1 MVQRLVTYTEQ
12 QQLRSATQ
20 TGYRPEFGTIHPAF
34 ALQHVIDKHWHASKP
49 LYLCFV
55 DLKSAYDKVQW
66 QVLWSL
72 LQRLG
77 VHMATCWAQFNPY
90 ILALCCP

>member
-20 TGYRPEFGTIHPAF
+20 TGYRPELGTIHPAL
-34 ALQHVIDKHWHASKP
+34 ALQRADDKHRPANKS

-55 DLKSAYDKVQW
+55 DLKSAYDKD
-66 QVLWSL
+66 
-72 LQRLG
+72 
-77 VHMATCWAQFNPY
+77 
-90 ILALCCP
+90 